1 MTLTRLAIALAFTL
15 GLALIVAQL
24 SAPGDLGRNI
34 AAMIGL
40 MMCAVLV
47 GPSVLARYELGEA
60 LRTLLIW
67 AALLMLIVLAY
78 TYKAN
83 FGF

>member
-1 MTLTRLAIALAFTL
+1 MTLTRVAIALAFTL
-15 GLALIVAQL
+15 GLALIVAQF

-34 AAMIGL
+34 ALVIGMVMSAAL
-40 MMCAVLV
+40 VWPAV
-47 GPSVLARYELGEA
+47 ARYGVNET
-60 LRTLLIW
+60 LRGLLIW
-67 AALLMLIVLAY
+67 AGLLVLVVLAY

>member
-1 MTLTRLAIALAFTL
+1 MTLTRVAIALAFTL

-34 AAMIGL
+34 TAMISL
-40 MMCAVLV
+40 MICAVLV

>member
-34 AAMIGL
+34 AMLIGL
-40 MMCAVLV
+40 LMCAVLV
-47 GPSVLARYELGEA
+47 APNILRYQASET
-60 LRTLLIW
+60 LRALLIW
-67 AALLMLIVLAY
+67 AALLMLLVLAY

>member
-34 AAMIGL
+34 AMLIGL
-40 MMCAVLV
+40 LMCAVL
-47 GPSVLARYELGEA
+47 GAPNILRYQASET
-60 LRTLLIW
+60 LRALLIW
-67 AALLMLIVLAY
+67 AALLMLLVLAY